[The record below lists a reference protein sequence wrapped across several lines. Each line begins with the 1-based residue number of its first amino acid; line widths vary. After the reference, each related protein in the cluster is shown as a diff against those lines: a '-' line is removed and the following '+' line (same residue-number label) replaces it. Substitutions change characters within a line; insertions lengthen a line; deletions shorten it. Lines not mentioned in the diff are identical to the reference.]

1 MKINHSSLI
10 LVLFAFFHIPLAEAQ
25 NNKLQWANHLKVNK
39 SNSNVWGLA
48 VDKNKNVYITGYFSD
63 SIDTDPGSG
72 TAWLSASYNQDAFLC
87 KYDSNGRYLWSF
99 QLGGEN
105 NSDAGHE
112 VAVDGSGNV
121 YVCGKFNDSVDF
133 DPGAGKFWMYSKG
146 ESMFVAKYKHDG
158 KLVWAKQIGGTLQDF
173 PGQTLIDK
181 MIFKKNIY
189 ISGHFYN
196 TPDFD
201 PGPGIVTLTNPR
213 SEADGYVCAL
223 DTNGNFVLAKQF
235 AGWGNSLVNEVKI
248 AVDNSG
254 NIYAAGNL
262 TLDSMD
268 FNPGVGTNRLKSRG
282 DYDIFLV
289 KLDATG
295 NFNWV
300 KQFGSTGYD
309 GCTDIIVDASNNV
322 YFSGEFTGTVDFD
335 ASSGT
340 ASLTSSSGS
349 YGYVCKYNANGTFG
363 MAKKTGG
370 GYLGIDAAND
380 IYITGSLI
388 GTVDFDPDAGT
399 AIFNLT
405 GSGSSDL
412 FVCKLSSIGKFQW
425 AVKTAGLFSSSVQPN
440 GIFTDAGGNCY
451 IAGNFTGIKDFD
463 PGVGKYELNSKSY
476 TATFFMKLGGSCS
489 LVAAATNAG
498 TTLTATPAG
507 ANYQWFNCTT
517 KLAISGATNQQYVA
531 VASGSYGCWVTSG
544 ICKDTTNCIVVNI
557 TNSTAEINKNLVQIY
572 PNPSS
577 GAVNIVVPEKA
588 TMVMHDLNGRMIKTA
603 IVEAGS
609 HSLMLNDVKP
619 GIYYITTTTN
629 SWQITKK
636 LAVNPE

>member
-1 MKINHSSLI
+1 
-10 LVLFAFFHIPLAEAQ
+10 
-25 NNKLQWANHLKVNK
+25 
-39 SNSNVWGLA
+39 
-48 VDKNKNVYITGYFSD
+48 
-63 SIDTDPGSG
+63 
-72 TAWLSASYNQDAFLC
+72 
-87 KYDSNGRYLWSF
+87 
-99 QLGGEN
+99 
-105 NSDAGHE
+105 
-112 VAVDGSGNV
+112 
-121 YVCGKFNDSVDF
+121 
-133 DPGAGKFWMYSKG
+133 
-146 ESMFVAKYKHDG
+146 
-158 KLVWAKQIGGTLQDF
+158 
-173 PGQTLIDK
+173 
-181 MIFKKNIY
+181 
-189 ISGHFYN
+189 
-196 TPDFD
+196 
-201 PGPGIVTLTNPR
+201 
-213 SEADGYVCAL
+213 
-223 DTNGNFVLAKQF
+223 
-235 AGWGNSLVNEVKI
+235 
-248 AVDNSG
+248 
-254 NIYAAGNL
+254 
-262 TLDSMD
+262 
-268 FNPGVGTNRLKSRG
+268 
-282 DYDIFLV
+282 
-289 KLDATG
+289 
-295 NFNWV
+295 
-300 KQFGSTGYD
+300 
-309 GCTDIIVDASNNV
+309 
-322 YFSGEFTGTVDFD
+322 
-335 ASSGT
+335 
-340 ASLTSSSGS
+340 
-349 YGYVCKYNANGTFG
+349 

-489 LVAAATNAG
+489 LVAAATNVG

-544 ICKDTTNCIVVNI
+544 LCKDTTNCIVVTI

-572 PNPSS
+572 PNPSI